1 MIEYAFDRTNV
12 EPTPPTKE
20 AIERLRV
27 EQLEALKVL
36 RRKVL
41 DVQESGRPAA

>member
-1 MIEYAFDRTNV
+1 MIEYAFDKTTAH
-12 EPTPPTKE
+12 PTPPTKE

-41 DVQESGRPAA
+41 DVQQSGRPAA